1 MVDTGTDAH
10 DFADNSESQRT
21 GLKQARERS
30 QIEFPY
36 TDLGQAEELARKLL
50 ERGGGSAEPAQLAV
64 WMDQSA
70 AGGTFRSR
78 LSAARMFGFIESD
91 RDSVR
96 ITDDGRDVLDP
107 DKANSVRAE
116 AFLRVPLFKAMYDKN
131 SGYTL
136 PPATAIE
143 RQMTDLGVPTK
154 QKERARQVFQKSATI
169 AQFIDQESGRFTKPA
184 VAPRSM
190 TDDNPGEER
199 EEEKGHGDGDGD
211 GPSDHHPF
219 VAGLLSELPKV
230 GDYPNWSV
238 EDQAEWLRAAASIFK
253 LLSKQ
258 PGRINV
264 EVENATPGGGAGGS
278 KVAGG
283 TGIPSVQD

>member
-1 MVDTGTDAH
+1 MEDTEAGARRS
-10 DFADNSESQRT
+10 ADNPDG

-50 ERGGGSAEPAQLAV
+50 ERGGGKADSAQLAV
-64 WMDQSA
+64 WMNQSS

-107 DKANSVRAE
+107 DKAGRVRAD
-116 AFLRVPLFKAMYDKN
+116 AFLRVPLFQAMFDKN
-131 SGYTL
+131 TGYTL
-136 PPATAIE
+136 PPAAAIE
-143 RQMTDLGVPTK
+143 RQMVELGVPTK

-169 AQFIDQESGRFTKPA
+169 AQFIDPESGRLTKPP
-184 VAPRSM
+184 VLPR
-190 TDDNPGEER
+190 TAKDDRPAEGRERGKVPG
-199 EEEKGHGDGDGD
+199 GGDGN

-219 VAGLLSELPKV
+219 VAGLLSELPK
-230 GDYPNWSV
+230 GNDYLNWGV
-238 EDQAEWLRAAASIFK
+238 EDQAEWLRAAAGIFK

-258 PGRINV
+258 PGRIRIDI
-264 EVENATPGGGAGGS
+264 EDATPGSSAGGS
-278 KVAGG
+278 RVAEGVG
-283 TGIPSVQD
+283 ASSAQD